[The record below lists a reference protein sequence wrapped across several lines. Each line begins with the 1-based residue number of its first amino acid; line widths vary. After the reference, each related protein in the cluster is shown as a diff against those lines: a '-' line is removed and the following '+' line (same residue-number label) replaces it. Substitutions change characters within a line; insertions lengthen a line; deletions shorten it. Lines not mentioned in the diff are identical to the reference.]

1 MIGESNDSLYLIKKV
16 VLDIG
21 LNNLTAEPTPVSY
34 LNKMVLDI
42 EAAISLNFCNVFPNR
57 DF

>member
-42 EAAISLNFCNVFPNR
+42 EAAP
-57 DF
+57 